1 MIPVEIVQQMS
12 VEEKVGQLFI
22 VPACPDRH
30 DYHTQDLQTLFSD
43 YHVGGIIYKQGTQES
58 FKAFE
63 LPPNILRVADAE
75 WGTSM
80 RVRDAVKFPRNLTLG
95 AIQDLSL
102 IGKFGHQV
110 GWECRQLGIDINLAP
125 VADVNTNPQN
135 PIIGNRSF
143 GDDPERV
150 ALLVSTVVKAMQE
163 TGTLAC
169 TKHFPG
175 HGDVTVDPHFDLPT
189 THIGPLEPFE
199 QNSGAILT
207 AHLQID
213 EEIVTFSPRIVHE
226 ILRNQLHYPGLIIT
240 DALNM
245 QAVAKCEDAAL
256 RALQAGHDLLLY
268 GDHISEEVDTILQ
281 SSVPTAINRI
291 VKAVKEGEYPESL
304 LDEHVVRILEVKQK
318 LQARPPIVPC
328 DVATKDALQLKQ
340 TLFDNAVTVVSN
352 AHLPIKQGIQFTC
365 VGGEAPI
372 LEKALAPFIQDEG
385 IRVVCVL
392 KWDEDQIRALNP
404 DLLIVLTSPYGLLNF
419 PKPPTLVI
427 GYENDPMAEE
437 SVRKVLLG
445 EMEAVGKLPVEIW
458 SVAGSNR

>member
-1 MIPVEIVQQMS
+1 MIPVEIVQQMTI
-12 VEEKVGQLFI
+12 EEKVGQLFI

-30 DYHTQDLQTLFSD
+30 DYHLQDLETLFKD
-43 YHVGGIIYKQGTQES
+43 YHVDAIIYKQGTQKS
-58 FKAFE
+58 YNDFK
-63 LPPNILRVADAE
+63 LPPDILRVGDAE

-80 RVRDAVKFPRNLTLG
+80 RVKDAVKFPRNLTLG

-102 IGKFGHQV
+102 IEKFGRQV

-125 VADVNTNPQN
+125 VADVNTNPKN
-135 PIIGNRSF
+135 PIIGTRSF

-150 ALLVSTVVKAMQE
+150 ALLVSTVVKAMQN

-169 TKHFPG
+169 AKHFPG

-189 THIGPLEPFE
+189 TRIGPLKPFQ
-199 QNSGAILT
+199 QNSAAILT

-213 EEIVTFSPRIVHE
+213 DEIVTFSPRIVHE

-245 QAVAKCEDAAL
+245 KAVAKYEDAAL
-256 RALQAGHDLLLY
+256 RALKAGHDLLLY
-268 GDHISEEVDTILQ
+268 GDHISNEVDTILQ
-281 SSVPTAINRI
+281 TTVPSAIQCI

-318 LQARPPIVPC
+318 LQARPAINPC
-328 DVATKDALQLKQ
+328 DIATDEASQLKQ

-352 AHLPIKQGIQFTC
+352 AHLPLKQGIQFTC

-372 LEKALAPFIQDEG
+372 LKKALAPFIQEKG
-385 IRVVCVL
+385 LRVVCVL
-392 KWDEDQIRALNP
+392 KWDEEQIRALNP
-404 DLLIVLTSPYGLLNF
+404 DVLIVLTSPYGLLNL
-419 PKPPTLVI
+419 PQPPTLVI

-445 EMEAVGKLPVEIW
+445 EMEAKGKLPTEIW